1 ALSFGLALVVGFIL
15 KAGGLVRSPLLLAI
29 ILSATGLGV
38 ILPILKDAG
47 ATTTSFGQV
56 VVAGA
61 SIAEVGPIVLLS
73 LFFSGESSALG
84 SKIVL
89 LVGFFIFVAAV

>member
-1 ALSFGLALVVGFIL
+1 M
-15 KAGGLVRSPLLLAI
+15 RSPLLVAI
-29 ILSATGLGV
+29 MLSATGLGI

-47 ATTTSFGQV
+47 ETTTPFGQV

-73 LFFSGESSALG
+73 LFFSGESGGIGAKL
-84 SKIVL
+84 VL
-89 LVGFFIFVAAV
+89 LVGFAAFVLAVAS